1 MTPADKTKFKS
12 FAQVRTLVLNP
23 EIKEKLIDSEYYI
36 EGMPRHLR
44 DIFCLRQKTV
54 KMF

>member
-23 EIKEKLIDSEYYI
+23 EIKENKSGKYLYI
-36 EGMPRHLR
+36 R
-44 DIFCLRQKTV
+44 KTYR
-54 KMF
+54 